1 MNRVF
6 DSYFSGEM
14 NLDDVVPL
22 TLRAGGSP
30 LLAVEAIFAQY
41 DREEEEVLLQRHQEQ
56 TEVA

>member
-22 TLRAGGSP
+22 TLRAGGSR